1 MIVKMKDVIKK
12 YDELVAL
19 DSFSIEIAEG
29 EIYGL
34 LGPNGSGKSTAISCM
49 LSLIKY
55 EKGEVEVFGE
65 PMSAGKLNIK
75 EKIGYVP
82 QDLAFF
88 PELKVWENIDF
99 FCGLYVKDKKKKK
112 EMVDEAIR
120 FVELEQFRN
129 FTAKKLSGGLKRRL
143 NIACG
148 IAHKPQLIIFDE
160 PTVAV
165 DPQSRN
171 NILEGIKKLNREGAT
186 ILYTSHYMEEVEHL
200 CHTISVMD
208 RGHNLITGT
217 KETLKESVGLKD
229 KVVFTEFRAEESVMT
244 DLKSL
249 SFVSGIE
256 ADGSNISISL
266 SQKKAIGTLLSFVD
280 EHGAHY
286 ESMSFEQ
293 PTLNDV
299 FLEITGKE
307 LRDSVDE

>member
-12 YDELVAL
+12 YGELVAL

-99 FCGLYVKDKKKKK
+99 FCGLYVRDKKRKK
-112 EMVDEAIR
+112 EMVDEAIQ
-120 FVELEQFRN
+120 FVELQQFRN

-217 KETLKESVGLKD
+217 KEMLKESVGLKD
-229 KVVFTEFRAEESVMT
+229 KVVFTEFRAEESVMA
-244 DLKSL
+244 DMKLL

-256 ADGSNISISL
+256 ADGSNISVSL

>member
-1 MIVKMKDVIKK
+1 MKDVIKK

>member
-75 EKIGYVP
+75 EKIGYVL

-88 PELKVWENIDF
+88 SELKVWENIDF